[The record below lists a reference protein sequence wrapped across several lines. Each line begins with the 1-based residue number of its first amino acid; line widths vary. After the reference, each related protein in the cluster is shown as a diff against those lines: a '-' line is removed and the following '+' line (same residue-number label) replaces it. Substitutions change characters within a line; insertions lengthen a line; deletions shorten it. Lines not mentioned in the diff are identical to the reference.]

1 MTFFLKTPYGNTIAY
16 NQIKGNKTGIVFLS
30 GFGSDMQGKKALFIE
45 KWAKKNDHSFL
56 RFDYSGHG
64 LSSGKLEK
72 TCFSD
77 WYRDSEFLIKK
88 LTTGKQVLIGSSMGG
103 WIMLMLTKRI
113 PHKVK
118 SIIGLAPAPDF
129 PKLLI
134 WDKMNMTQKKDF
146 IYNKKIKIYNK
157 NDTMNEFS
165 YHFIKDSFKNLV
177 LMNNITFNGHVYIFH
192 GMQDHDV
199 PYSLSFDIINKI
211 KGSKK
216 AKLLLDKNAGHRLS
230 DISQLQTIKNIMH
243 EVLNKT

>member
-1 MTFFLKTPYGNTIAY
+1 
-16 NQIKGNKTGIVFLS
+16 
-30 GFGSDMQGKKALFIE
+30 
-45 KWAKKNDHSFL
+45 
-56 RFDYSGHG
+56 
-64 LSSGKLEK
+64 
-72 TCFSD
+72 
-77 WYRDSEFLIKK
+77 
-88 LTTGKQVLIGSSMGG
+88 
-103 WIMLMLTKRI
+103 
-113 PHKVK
+113 
-118 SIIGLAPAPDF
+118 
-129 PKLLI
+129 
-134 WDKMNMTQKKDF
+134 MTQKKDF

-157 NDTMNEFS
+157 NDSMNEFS

-177 LMNNITFNGHVYIFH
+177 LMNNIKFNGHVYIFH